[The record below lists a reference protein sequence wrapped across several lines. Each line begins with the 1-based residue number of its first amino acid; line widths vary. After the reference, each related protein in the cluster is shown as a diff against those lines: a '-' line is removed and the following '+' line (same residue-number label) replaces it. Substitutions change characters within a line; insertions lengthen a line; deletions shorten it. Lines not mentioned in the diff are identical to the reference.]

1 MPVQRWCEIDSRS
14 VSIDGNSIG
23 SPRARQVVDH
33 FRSNPGYWCE
43 PGIDTAF
50 HTGLNVHVTTQG
62 PTGHVVPVHPSCF
75 VKRAA
80 HPALDTATG
89 RDQAVDNELTALGI
103 IFTEFYYW
111 LTVVLMFFIHVGFC
125 MYEVGVS
132 RHKNH
137 MHTLMKNTMLIPLV
151 TITFFFFGWWI
162 YFAFPNGPGIIGGL
176 VEAPHAVAWSEVMGA
191 HMGGADDLEN
201 GWARINGVFWAAFLL
216 FSWTAASIVSGSVI
230 ERIKSSG
237 FWILAV
243 GIGSVFWIIDAA
255 WGWHAEGWMVQLL
268 GYHDAYASG
277 VIHAI
282 AGGFALGILVVLGP
296 RIGKFAPDGTPRNI
310 NPRNPWLVTI
320 GLFLIYT
327 GFWGFY
333 VACNIP
339 MWDIQAGDEVFY
351 SATNIY
357 LGPTTLSAITMNFLM
372 SLAGGLL
379 MGYIVSKGDAFWTYS
394 SGLAGIIAASAGNDL
409 YHPIQAMIIA
419 GLGVVFMYKV
429 HYWVERTFKVDDAV
443 GAVAV
448 HGYAGFFGVV
458 VAGFVLWGYPSS
470 PTDGYASIN
479 PLGQFVGAL
488 IMFGLLGFLPGWI
501 MAKILNGFGLLR
513 IPRQVELMGLDT
525 AAIRELA
532 AEEQAIIDAEN
543 EAAGKA

>member
-1 MPVQRWCEIDSRS
+1 M
-14 VSIDGNSIG
+14 
-23 SPRARQVVDH
+23 
-33 FRSNPGYWCE
+33 
-43 PGIDTAF
+43 
-50 HTGLNVHVTTQG
+50 
-62 PTGHVVPVHPSCF
+62 
-75 VKRAA
+75 
-80 HPALDTATG
+80 
-89 RDQAVDNELTALGI
+89 DNELTSLVN

-125 MYEVGVS
+125 MYEVGAS

-162 YFAFPNGPGIIGGL
+162 YWAFPNGPFITGGIDWESG
-176 VEAPHAVAWSEVMGA
+176 AANTPWSETMGPN
-191 HMGGADDLEN
+191 MQD
-201 GWARINGVFWAAFLL
+201 RITGVFWAAFLL
-216 FSWTAASIVSGSVI
+216 FSWTAASIVSGAVI
-230 ERIKSSG
+230 ERIRSTA

-243 GIGSVFWIIDAA
+243 LIGSVFWIIDAA
-255 WGWHAEGWMVQLL
+255 WGWHAGGWMVQVL

-282 AGGFALGILVVLGP
+282 AGGFALGVLVVLGP
-296 RIGKFAPDGTPRNI
+296 RIGKFAPDGTPRNL

-333 VACNIP
+333 VACNVP
-339 MWDIQAGDEVFY
+339 MWDVQEGDGVFF

-357 LGPTTLSAITMNFLM
+357 LAPTTLSAITVNFLM
-372 SLAGGLL
+372 SLSGGLL
-379 MGYIVSKGDAFWTYS
+379 AGYIISKGDAFWTYS

-419 GLGVVFMYKV
+419 SVGVVVMYKL
-429 HYWVERTFKVDDAV
+429 HYFVERRYKVDDAV

-458 VAGFVLWGYPSS
+458 VAGFMLWGYPSS
-470 PTDGYASIN
+470 PDTSFATIN
-479 PLGQFVGAL
+479 PLGQFIGAI
-488 IMFGLLGFLPGWI
+488 IMFFVLGFIPGWVA
-501 MAKILNGFGLLR
+501 AKILNGMGMLR
-513 IPRQVELMGLDT
+513 IPREIELAGLDIG
-525 AAIRELA
+525 AIHDREQD
-532 AEEQAIIDAEN
+532 EQGIIDAEKQ
-543 EAAGKA
+543 EIAKM

>member
-1 MPVQRWCEIDSRS
+1 M
-14 VSIDGNSIG
+14 
-23 SPRARQVVDH
+23 
-33 FRSNPGYWCE
+33 
-43 PGIDTAF
+43 
-50 HTGLNVHVTTQG
+50 
-62 PTGHVVPVHPSCF
+62 
-75 VKRAA
+75 
-80 HPALDTATG
+80 
-89 RDQAVDNELTALGI
+89 DNELTALGI
-103 IFTEFYYW
+103 LFTEFYYW
-111 LTVVLMFFIHVGFC
+111 LTVVIMFFIHVGFC

-151 TITFFFFGWWI
+151 TVTFFYFGWYI
-162 YFAFPNGPGIIGGL
+162 YFAWPNGPFINGGI
-176 VEAPHAVAWSEVMGA
+176 VEAPNAVPWSQVMGPS
-191 HMGGADDLEN
+191 MGGTEGLHAD
-201 GWARINGVFWAAFLL
+201 WARINGVFWAAFLL

-243 GIGSVFWIIDAA
+243 AIGSVFWIIDAA
-255 WGWHAEGWMVQLL
+255 WGWHAGGWMVALW

-282 AGGFALGILVVLGP
+282 AGGFGLGVLFVLGP
-296 RIGKFAPDGTPRNI
+296 RIGRFRKDGTARNI

-333 VACNIP
+333 VACNVP
-339 MWDIQAGDEVFY
+339 MWDIQAGDGVFY

-357 LGPTTLSAITMNFLM
+357 LAPTTLSAITVNFLM
-372 SLAGGLL
+372 SLSGGLM
-379 MGYIVSKGDAFWTYS
+379 MGYLISKGDAFWTYS

-419 GLGVVFMYKV
+419 AVGVVFMYKM
-429 HYWVERTFKVDDAV
+429 HYFMERKFKIDDAV

-458 VAGFVLWGYPSS
+458 VCGFVLWGYPSS
-470 PTDGYASIN
+470 PDETFAHIN
-479 PLGQFVGAL
+479 PLGQFLGA
-488 IMFGLLGFLPGWI
+488 IVMFFVLGFVPGWI
-501 MAKILNGFGLLR
+501 LATILNAMGMLR
-513 IPRQVELMGLDT
+513 IPKQIELMGLDT
-525 AAIRELA
+525 GVAQSAAKDE
-532 AEEQAIIDAEN
+532 AEIIKAEKEAI
-543 EAAGKA
+543 